1 MSYFEGRGIS
11 RLKENTRQ
19 IHYQIGQNHYF
30 GIGMK
35 NNSGG
40 FEVRGTDSKIKLG
53 NSDITQGGN
62 PNGEKMVVF
71 EGMSDMLAY
80 IQAGKDK
87 GLEKETQKLICLNS
101 VTNVQ
106 KFIEQFQDYK
116 GEMELCLDADEAGEK
131 QQRICRH
138 FLPRRKMSENFLGY
152 TKAEEE
158 RRTSTNV

>member
-1 MSYFEGRGIS
+1 
-11 RLKENTRQ
+11 
-19 IHYQIGQNHYF
+19 
-30 GIGMK
+30 
-35 NNSGG
+35 
-40 FEVRGTDSKIKLG
+40 
-53 NSDITQGGN
+53 
-62 PNGEKMVVF
+62 MVVF

-131 QQRICRH
+131 A
-138 FLPRRKMSENFLGY
+138 
-152 TKAEEE
+152 TKELQTFFTQAEDVREFFGIYQGWGGVMVFYV
-158 RRTSTNV
+158 RLMLDKGLLILY